1 MVGPGTVAVLVRVLM
16 TIRVKYCTEN
26 CWLSLEN
33 LTNVLTVMVVMVVM
47 MAMILG
53 GRTILP
59 PGSGGGS

>member
-1 MVGPGTVAVLVRVLM
+1 MVHPGTVAVLVRGLT
-16 TIRVKYCTEN
+16 TIRVKYCAEN

-33 LTNVLTVMVVMVVM
+33 LTNVLTVMVVM

-59 PGSGGGS
+59 AGSGGGS